1 LYVSPVITL
10 RARFLRRIAGKRP
23 HVRDEPRLSA
33 NAFDHFNRSNA
44 MTSLQLQS
52 KSMSITEAIACSP
65 IILAFVIGSIP
76 VLIPA
81 LIYRCLVRGQ
91 KTC

>member
-1 LYVSPVITL
+1 
-10 RARFLRRIAGKRP
+10 
-23 HVRDEPRLSA
+23 
-33 NAFDHFNRSNA
+33 

>member
-1 LYVSPVITL
+1 MQD
-10 RARFLRRIAGKRP
+10 
-23 HVRDEPRLSA
+23 RDEPRLPI

-52 KSMSITEAIACSP
+52 KSMSILEAIACSP

-81 LIYRCLVRGQ
+81 LIFRCITRGS